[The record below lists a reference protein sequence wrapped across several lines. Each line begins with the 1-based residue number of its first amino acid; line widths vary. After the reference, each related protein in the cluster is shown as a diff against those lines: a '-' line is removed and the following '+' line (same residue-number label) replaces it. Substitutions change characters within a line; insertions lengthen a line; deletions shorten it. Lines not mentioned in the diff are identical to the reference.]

1 MTANSSAPSR
11 RSPGRERWQ
20 LRVTLFVL
28 FFGAFCAGAAAFIK
42 YYVAEITATAVPT
55 STHTVKLIQTGRT
68 LYFSE
73 QQWNQ
78 VLLLGLCSGSLGIL
92 GLLVM
97 VISLRLDLL
106 LRSVFQ
112 AFDTKAPIWDA
123 SEPPRPPVE
132 GLSLVRSGKVQ
143 PRDSC
148 DVSCGT
154 MALDT
159 LDHGVI
165 S

>member
-1 MTANSSAPSR
+1 MTANSSAPWR
-11 RSPGRERWQ
+11 RSPGRERWH
-20 LRVTLFVL
+20 LRVIIFVL
-28 FFGAFCAGAAAFIK
+28 FFGAFWAGATAFIK
-42 YYVAEITATAVPT
+42 YHAAAITATAVPT

-78 VLLLGLCSGSLGIL
+78 VLLLGLCSASLGIL

-97 VISLRLDLL
+97 VMSLRLDLL

-123 SEPPRPPVE
+123 SEPPPLPPSKAYRWFGVVMF
-132 GLSLVRSGKVQ
+132 SLAILAMFLVVLWHLIRWITG
-143 PRDSC
+143 
-148 DVSCGT
+148 
-154 MALDT
+154 
-159 LDHGVI
+159 
-165 S
+165 